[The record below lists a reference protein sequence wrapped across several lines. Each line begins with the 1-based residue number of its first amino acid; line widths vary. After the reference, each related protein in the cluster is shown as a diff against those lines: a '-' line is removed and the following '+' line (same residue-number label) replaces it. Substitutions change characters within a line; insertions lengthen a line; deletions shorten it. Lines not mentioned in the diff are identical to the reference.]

1 MYHGFELTYNIQVL
15 SLNIKIHGHLKRDES
30 LKCQYEYLKKRV
42 EIRDRNL
49 EFRPKYKQNLA
60 SPGHEHRFIQQ

>member
-30 LKCQYEYLKKRV
+30 LKKRV

-49 EFRPKYKQNLA
+49 ELRPKYKQNLA